1 MEGSPLAAPH
11 TVFVCQACGAQSPRW
26 LGRCP
31 DCGAWNSYFEERLAS
46 RTRGTGQPGRDRAR
60 VPEAAPITEVS
71 SVAERRLSTGIVEF
85 DRALGGGFVAGGVTL
100 LTGEPGIGKS
110 TLLLQVAHAVAASD
124 TVLYVAG
131 EESPQQIRLRAERL
145 GALAPRIRV
154 LPETHVTAVAEA
166 WKALRPG
173 LVVVDSIQTLA
184 DAELESP
191 PGSVSQV
198 RAAAGRLIALA
209 KESDV
214 PLVLVGH
221 VTKEGSIAGPKVLE
235 HAVDTVLYFEG
246 ERHAAYRLVRAT
258 KNRFGAANEVG
269 CFEMRESGL
278 VEVPNPS
285 AWFLAERADAPG
297 AVVAACVEGT
307 RPLLVEVQALV
318 SDARYGA
325 GRRTASGMDANR
337 LALLLAVLERRC
349 GLAFG
354 DQDAYLKVSGGA
366 RLDEPAADLAAALAL
381 ASSFLDRP
389 IPPDVAVFGEVGL
402 GGEVRGVQ
410 HAAQRVREARRLGF
424 ARVVLPAANESSARL
439 AETQAAELIPI
450 RRLSDAIDAV
460 LR

>member
-1 MEGSPLAAPH
+1 M
-11 TVFVCQACGAQSPRW
+11 
-26 LGRCP
+26 
-31 DCGAWNSYFEERLAS
+31 EERLAPRRAAGARS
-46 RTRGTGQPGRDRAR
+46 GRGRA
-60 VPEAAPITEVS
+60 PAPQAPSLLEVS
-71 SVAERRLSTGIVEF
+71 SAAERRLATGLGEL

-100 LTGEPGIGKS
+100 LAGEPGIGKS
-110 TLLLQVAHAVAASD
+110 TLLLQVARSAAASR

-145 GALAPRIRV
+145 GALAEGIRV
-154 LPETHVTAVAEA
+154 LPETDAAAVEEA
-166 WKALRPG
+166 WRALEPG
-173 LVVVDSIQTLA
+173 LVLVDSIQTLA

-198 RAAAGRLIALA
+198 RAAAARLIALA
-209 KESDV
+209 KATAV

-221 VTKEGSIAGPKVLE
+221 VTKEGAIAGPKVLE

-246 ERHAAYRLVRAT
+246 ERHAAYRLVRAA

-269 CFEMRESGL
+269 CFEMRETGL

-318 SDARYGA
+318 AGARFGA
-325 GRRTASGMDANR
+325 GRRTASGMDASR
-337 LALLLAVLERRC
+337 LALLLAVLEKRC

-389 IPPDVAVFGEVGL
+389 VPADVAVFGEVGL

-410 HAAQRVREARRLGF
+410 HAEQRVREALRLGF
-424 ARVVLPAANESSARL
+424 TRVVLPAANESSARVGGVP
-439 AETQAAELIPI
+439 AAELIPV
-450 RRLSDAIDAV
+450 RRLSDAIEAV